1 MFDVEGEKRG
11 RINIYKAKCISEE
24 SSNHFELI

>member
-1 MFDVEGEKRG
+1 MFDVEGEMRG

-24 SSNHFELI
+24 SFQTILS